1 MKPAIVNVC
10 GHPATPDGESR
21 ERLLV
26 NFFYAP
32 PVGHAV
38 EALHYCLGHHLA
50 HPEREISVVLNA
62 ASAVELAGFC
72 PFVFEAFAVDHPLLE
87 PCPDSAARQ
96 AALPRRWDWVLDDHR
111 RHQQVQLELF
121 PGLRDYYLTSD
132 RLLTATEGRTV
143 VGAAAPGYVAH
154 QQLRLQIPEATRA
167 AAERRF
173 DERSKPSEAAR
184 IAVMPAGSGDR
195 VLYPSAG
202 SWRLILDALADAFPG
217 IQVALVGKRT
227 RDGRTITTFT
237 EGEIADLLAHRS
249 RPLDCFDVPL
259 PEQLAVVEACDV
271 FLAPHT
277 GFGMAALAVGTPWL
291 ALSGGRWFEYFF
303 NWVPFR
309 SIIPDPERY
318 PSFTQFGVG
327 VRDPERYPSFTQFAL
342 APVVQ
347 DSGGEPRTLSMTR
360 TRIEQDLDRIVAAAR
375 ELLAGSVSYEQCLR
389 DYFPALVAAQGGDA
403 GAIWSIDG
411 VHLAYV

>member
-1 MKPAIVNVC
+1 LKPAIVNLC

-21 ERLLV
+21 DRVLV

-72 PFVFEAFAVDHPLLE
+72 PFVSEAFAVDHPLLE

-96 AALPRRWDWVLDDHR
+96 AAIPRRWDWVLDDHR
-111 RHQQVQLELF
+111 RHQQLQLELF

-132 RLLTATEGRTV
+132 RLLTATHGRTV
-143 VGAAAPGYVAH
+143 VGATPPGYVAH
-154 QQLRLQIPEATRA
+154 RQLRLELPEAARA
-167 AAERRF
+167 AASRRF
-173 DERSKPSEAAR
+173 DERSEPSGAGR

-202 SWRLILDALADAFPG
+202 SWRVILDALVDAFPG
-217 IQVALVGKRT
+217 VQIALVGKRA
-227 RDGRTITTFT
+227 RDGRTATAFT
-237 EGEIADLLAHRS
+237 ESEIVDLLAHRS

-291 ALSGGRWFEYFF
+291 ALSGGRWFEFFF
-303 NWVPFR
+303 NRVPFR
-309 SIIPDPERY
+309 SIIPD
-318 PSFTQFGVG
+318 
-327 VRDPERYPSFTQFAL
+327 ERYPSFTQFAL

-347 DSGGEPRTLSMTR
+347 DSDGEPRTLSMTR
-360 TRIEQDLDRIVAAAR
+360 ARIEQDLDRIVAAAR
-375 ELLAGSVSYEQCLR
+375 ELLAGSVTYEQCLR